1 MFHKLKLGLL
11 KNKYTVFLIIILIIE
26 ICFLIPKVND
36 NLNFSNKF
44 STKNP
49 KPINI
54 FRYPILKY
62 PINSTFKNFS
72 GIKLSFGTYM
82 RKNREILE
90 FNLYDDQNKK
100 IYSTQINSE
109 NLEDNGEYTIKFNSI
124 KESKNKKYFFD
135 LRSLNGNDLNSVA
148 IYTDNQENIIYDL
161 GYSSLKTKIFF
172 IFLITIVFS
181 TNLLFIWYLYKNKNI
196 KKEKVYLM
204 FCIFYGILMLF
215 IIPPFQIPDEHTHF
229 YNTYKFSKGIYTNP
243 AKLPSSIVDFVDKT
257 RFFEISKNYNNKF
270 NLSDLKTISEL
281 NISKYEKLREIKI
294 GTTVAMYNPIVYFPQ
309 MIGILIAFFCKLSV
323 LHIFYIGRLFNFLI
337 CSLITYF
344 GIKKSPKE
352 IKNIFLI
359 VGLLPLVIQEN
370 VSFSVDGL
378 INAFSFLFVAYIFR
392 LYLKEEEIF
401 NLKYGLIFFLGIFIP
416 SIAKIPYFLSILLV
430 MGLPSEKF
438 KSRKQ
443 YIFIIFII
451 MMSTISVYKFWSI
464 LGPENPARNMDFQI
478 NYIKL
483 NMLKYIETLYLTTRD
498 FLSNYILDSIGL
510 LGIFYMLP
518 NILIYGYLIFIIFQV
533 FSLEKIVKNF
543 KFKSFIFLYLIGTYI
558 ILLTALYVAWTALG
572 SKYVDGIQ
580 GRYFIPLIPVI
591 IMFFSKKIIIIKKE
605 KLELYTNLFLNFG
618 LAYTLLLLLS
628 RYYI

>member
-1 MFHKLKLGLL
+1 MPYRLKLRLS
-11 KNKYTVFLIIILIIE
+11 KKKYVLFLVIILIIE
-26 ICFLIPKVND
+26 ICFLIPKINK
-36 NLNFSNKF
+36 NLNFNNQF
-44 STKNP
+44 STENS
-49 KPINI
+49 KPVNI

-72 GIKLSFGTYM
+72 GIKFIFGTYM
-82 RKNREILE
+82 RKNRETLE

-100 IYSTQINSE
+100 IYSTKIDSE
-109 NLEDNGEYTIKFNSI
+109 TLEDNSEYIIKFNNI

-135 LRSLNGNDLNSVA
+135 LKSLNGNDLNSVA
-148 IYTDNQENIIYDL
+148 IYTNSQENIIYDL
-161 GYSSLKTKIFF
+161 GYKSLKIKIIF
-172 IFLITIVFS
+172 ISLITIILSV
-181 TNLLFIWYLYKNKNI
+181 NLFFIWYLYKNKNT

-243 AKLPSSIVDFVDKT
+243 AELPSSIVDFVDKT

-270 NLSDLKTISEL
+270 NLSDLKTISEF
-281 NISKYEKLREIKI
+281 NISKYEKLKEIKI
-294 GTTVAMYNPIVYFPQ
+294 GTTVAMYNPIVYLPQ
-309 MIGILIAFFCKLSV
+309 MIGILIALFCKLSV
-323 LHIFYIGRLFNFLI
+323 LHIFYIGRFFNFLI

-352 IKNIFLI
+352 IKNVFLI
-359 VGLLPLVIQEN
+359 VGLLPLVIQET

-392 LYLKEEEIF
+392 LYLKEEEMF
-401 NLKYGLIFFLGIFIP
+401 NLKYGVIFFLGIFIT
-416 SIAKIPYFLSILLV
+416 SIAKIPYFLSILLL
-430 MGLPSEKF
+430 MGLPLKKF
-438 KSRKQ
+438 KTKKQ
-443 YIFIIFII
+443 YIFIIFI
-451 MMSTISVYKFWSI
+451 TIVFTLWVYKFWSI

-543 KFKSFIFLYLIGTYI
+543 KFKSFILLYLIGTYI
-558 ILLTALYVAWTALG
+558 ILLTELYVAWTALG

-591 IMFFSKKIIIIKKE
+591 IIFFSKKIIIIKKE